1 MRNIIER
8 INEDVFENV
17 SKIDK
22 PLARKEDQPAK
33 IKMKGGLL
41 LLTVQK
47 IKSAVR

>member
-22 PLARKEDQPAK
+22 PLARKEDTASQNQDERGVVTADR
-33 IKMKGGLL
+33 
-41 LLTVQK
+41 TEN
-47 IKSAVR
+47 